1 MSQRSDNNSAEPGT
15 ATALRRVWER
25 LLEHPLAVDLGSWA
39 VAFGLLAYLPRSW
52 GGYAAHLNWDLHRM
66 LWRNLSGSGFR
77 WPLEPADP
85 LSVLRAG
92 LPAKEAGFYLAAAAL
107 LALAVPA
114 LSRLSDRLY
123 GNRAAGLAAAALVLF
138 GNGWVLAGP
147 ALVGSGTV
155 AWIGLAAAA
164 VALFADGR
172 HGWAVGLAG
181 ISGLVRPEGWALA
194 LVLVVVLRA
203 VDRPA
208 FRPAHAVALLA
219 PVGWLAFDHLLA
231 GDALYTLETALRERE
246 LMGSA
251 GVGWLDFWP
260 QGLRSAAGTLH
271 PVLAAAGLA
280 GLGLELSEPGTTDE
294 RRGHLAMAGLL
305 LSAAAGAWL
314 VAGLSGLD
322 YPRGWLPAAILV
334 LSFYAACLPLAA
346 ARRFGSRRPLTER
359 RQGTLLFA
367 AWFVVAGLFAYRT
380 EPIRS
385 AEQTARARHL
395 RQDVRMSA
403 TGWLGTEWLS
413 ADEALL
419 AGRSLPHY
427 ARTLGA
433 DASHRMRA
441 FREVAADSTVE
452 AALDRGVAVYV
463 VGDPKGQGSIFRI
476 LEMGSQSNYGTLR
489 FRPVA
494 SIGRGETTPGLV
506 FRFERADSTDASGD
520 SSEEAP
526 SASGGP

>member
-1 MSQRSDNNSAEPGT
+1 MSQRSDNSSAEPGAA
-15 ATALRRVWER
+15 ATIRRGWER
-25 LLEHPLAVDLGSWA
+25 VLEHPLAVDLGSWA

-52 GGYAAHLNWDLHRM
+52 GGYAAHLNWDLHRI
-66 LWRNLSGSGFR
+66 LWRNLNGSGFR
-77 WPLEPADP
+77 WPLEPTDP

-123 GNRAAGLAAAALVLF
+123 GNRAPGLAAAALLLF

-147 ALVGSGTV
+147 TLTGSGTV

-181 ISGLVRPEGWALA
+181 VSGLIRPEGWALA
-194 LVLVVVLRA
+194 LVLLVVLRA
-203 VDRPA
+203 VERPA
-208 FRPAHAVALLA
+208 FRPAHALALLA
-219 PVGWLAFDHLLA
+219 PAGWLAFDQLLA
-231 GDALYTLETALRERE
+231 GDALHTLDTALRGRE

-260 QGLRSAAGTLH
+260 QGIRSAAGTLH
-271 PVLAAAGLA
+271 PVLAAAGLG

-305 LSAAAGAWL
+305 LSATAGAWI
-314 VAGLSGLD
+314 VAGLTGLD
-322 YPRGWLPAAILV
+322 YPRGWLPTAILV

-367 AWFVVAGLFAYRT
+367 AWIVVAGLFAYRT
-380 EPIRS
+380 EPVRS
-385 AEQTARARHL
+385 AEQTARARLL
-395 RQDVRMSA
+395 RRDVRMSA
-403 TGWLGTEWLS
+403 TGWLGKEWLS
-413 ADEALL
+413 GDGALL

-427 ARTLGA
+427 VRTLGA
-433 DASHRMRA
+433 NASHRMRA
-441 FREVAADSTVE
+441 FREVAADSGVE
-452 AALDRGVAVYV
+452 ADLERGVAVYV
-463 VGDPKGQGSIFRI
+463 VGDPMGQGSIFRI
-476 LEMGSQSNYGTLR
+476 LEMGSQSTYGSLR
-489 FRPVA
+489 FTPVA
-494 SIGRGETTPGLV
+494 SIGRGETTPGLI
-506 FRFERADSTDASGD
+506 FRFGRADSSAAD
-520 SSEEAP
+520 SA
-526 SASGGP
+526 AGGGEP